1 MPQFEVVEDM
11 RHVSPGQ
18 VGTLIP
24 SWNTGFT
31 LRRGRRPEDP
41 TADVV
46 RPGQRL
52 LVLEE
57 SEGHLKVRHET
68 DGFEGWIP
76 VHIVAPWPE

>member
-11 RHVSPGQ
+11 RHVPPGR

-24 SWNTGFT
+24 SWNTGFP
-31 LRRGRRPEDP
+31 LRRGPRPGDA
-41 TADVV
+41 TGDVV

-52 LVLEE
+52 HVLEE
-57 SEGHLKVRHET
+57 VDGHLRVRQEA
-68 DGFEGWIP
+68 DGVEGWIP